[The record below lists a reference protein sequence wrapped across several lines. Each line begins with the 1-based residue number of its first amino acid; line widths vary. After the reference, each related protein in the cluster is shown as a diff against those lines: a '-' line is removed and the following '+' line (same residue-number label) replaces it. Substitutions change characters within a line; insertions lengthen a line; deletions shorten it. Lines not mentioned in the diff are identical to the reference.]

1 MQFLH
6 PVLLQ
11 GGILKAVEHA
21 VEHALH
27 LDRHDMDQETEMPKC
42 HGPLISS
49 TKGATGHLLGAAGM
63 PLTSQTNARTSACE
77 STVANLPSLPS
88 ATCHPSLG
96 KDTWLKCRAPS
107 SSCATSNMIVF
118 CALLCRCCG
127 GCLCCDVPHGEHCAT
142 HSESGAS

>member
-63 PLTSQTNARTSACE
+63 PSTSQTNARTSACE

-88 ATCHPSLG
+88 ATCHPSLA
-96 KDTWLKCRAPS
+96 RHMVEVQS
-107 SSCATSNMIVF
+107 SFQQLCHIKYDSVLCVAMQVLWRLS
-118 CALLCRCCG
+118 LL
-127 GCLCCDVPHGEHCAT
+127 
-142 HSESGAS
+142 